1 MYNIKVL
8 QSFKDGFSVGF
19 AGQEMSL
26 EYYYQYCP
34 YTPTGLYARGY
45 AETAF
50 VLKKVGEPAK

>member
-1 MYNIKVL
+1 MYNIKRLKSDV
-8 QSFKDGFSVGF
+8 FSVGF

-34 YTPTGLYARGY
+34 YTPAGLYARGH

-50 VLKKVGEPAK
+50 VLNKEGEPAK